1 MICIAFDL
9 IPNPFEAVDQIIK
22 LGFKR
27 ILTSGQETN
36 ALQGIHLISELQ
48 KLAEKRIIIMPGS
61 GITASNLKTI
71 LSETKVNEFHASASS
86 VFKSKM
92 IKRSE
97 KAKMGNDKE
106 KDEFEW
112 KVCDQNKVKQLIS
125 IAKNF

>member
-1 MICIAFDL
+1 
-9 IPNPFEAVDQIIK
+9 
-22 LGFKR
+22 
-27 ILTSGQETN
+27 
-36 ALQGIHLISELQ
+36 
-48 KLAEKRIIIMPGS
+48 MPGS
-61 GITASNLKTI
+61 GITTSNLKTI
-71 LSETKVNEFHASASS
+71 LSETQVSEFHASASS

-106 KDEFEW
+106 KDEFER